1 MGGGEEMKAMK
12 VAPVQVN
19 HMIYKSA

>member
-1 MGGGEEMKAMK
+1 MNAMK

-19 HMIYKSA
+19 HMIYKAA